1 MVVLELW
8 DDTLKNQET
17 DLLAK
22 KIFQQSNDEAH
33 NEVKFQSI
41 GRFGSGYGKPD
52 ILSVNF
58 NTTKLTD
65 IVTPATWRFFS
76 ILGI

>member
-1 MVVLELW
+1 M
-8 DDTLKNQET
+8 TLKNQET

-22 KIFQQSNDEAH
+22 KIFLQSIDEED
-33 NEVKFQSI
+33 NKVKFPSI

-58 NTTKLTD
+58 DTTKLTD
-65 IVTPATWRFFS
+65 IATPATWRFFS